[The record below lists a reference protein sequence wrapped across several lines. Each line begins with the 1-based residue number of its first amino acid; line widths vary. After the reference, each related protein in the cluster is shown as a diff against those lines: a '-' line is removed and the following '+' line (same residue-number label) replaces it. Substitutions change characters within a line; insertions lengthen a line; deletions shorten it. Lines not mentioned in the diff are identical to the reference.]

1 MQVVYSS
8 SSQSMNILI
17 TDKKSMNPQN
27 NLLYTDISM
36 SKILKQS
43 ADNEN
48 KILLPLF
55 HNIGR
60 FGKLKN
66 RGNNNFPFSRTEN
79 RNKLQGKTTYISS
92 WTPSSQMMYFECNIS
107 HEILLSKCQW
117 CNYLFLNILLYGF
130 VFKKISIWLRR
141 FLHGWTEHSQK
152 VHW

>member
-1 MQVVYSS
+1 
-8 SSQSMNILI
+8 MNILI

-92 WTPSSQMMYFECNIS
+92 
-107 HEILLSKCQW
+107 
-117 CNYLFLNILLYGF
+117 
-130 VFKKISIWLRR
+130 
-141 FLHGWTEHSQK
+141 
-152 VHW
+152 